1 MDKEVILVIKQL
13 TGGGAERMLLILA
26 DELLK
31 KGFHASVLITH
42 QHLKD
47 ADLDRV
53 TSRVKVISLPDELEK
68 DCKPEVNKVNTTWIR
83 MTAKAEKL
91 FFKDGKARQRVKMYQ
106 VRNYDKVAWMKRYL
120 SKHRD
125 AVLIAFLYDS
135 IFLTLLAADKSNRVI
150 ISERGDPEQSMHS
163 STVKAFF
170 ELQFKQANRIVFQ
183 SPNVR
188 QWYRDHFSLDGTVI
202 PNPITPGL
210 PEPHQDIRKKRIVNF
225 CRISTQKNL
234 RLLVNAFERFY
245 QTHPDY
251 ELYIY
256 GDAVGNGTEGY
267 IESVSD
273 LISRKTCKN
282 SIHLL
287 PSLREIHTEILDYAM
302 FVSSSDYE
310 GMSNSMLEA
319 MAIGLPTICTDCP
332 SGGAHAVIRDHEN
345 GILTPVGDVD
355 ALAKVMS
362 EVADDPELAKKL
374 SQNGEKIR
382 DTLSVDKIINQW
394 LELIND

>member
-26 DELLK
+26 DELLT

-68 DCKPEVNKVNTTWIR
+68 DCKPEVNKVNTTWFR

-106 VRNYDKVAWMKRYL
+106 VRNYDKVAWMKGYL

-170 ELQFKQANRIVFQ
+170 ELQFKQADHIVFQ

-256 GDAVGNGTEGY
+256 GDAVGNGTEGC
-267 IESVSD
+267 IESVRD

-287 PSLREIHTEILDYAM
+287 PSLRDIHTEILDYAM